1 MTRDELVEVVE
12 SRLGLRTGLNSRVTA
27 EVKMAQR
34 TLEADNVLPWFLKR
48 CFPIVVPPVP
58 LARPTGFI
66 REPEDIPGLRLLI
79 DGKLVPLKKDDY
91 DFLIRREDLY
101 PGTGV
106 PLFYAWNARGY
117 HLFPTPAIAYTGE
130 FEAYFHDEVLDT
142 GGKENAWST
151 ELPEILIAQA
161 GLAMAFTLRSAESV
175 ALFEGSLA
183 KAMKKLS
190 DMNQA
195 HDVAG
200 RTLVIGG

>member
-1 MTRDELVEVVE
+1 MTRDELVEIVE
-12 SRLGLRTGLNSRVTA
+12 SRLGLRTGLNSRVGA

-34 TLEADNVLPWFLKR
+34 ILEAGTTLPWFIKK
-48 CFPIVVPPVP
+48 CIAITVPPVP
-58 LARPTGFI
+58 IVKPTGFI
-66 REPEDIPGLRLLI
+66 REPDDAPGLRLNI
-79 DGKLVPLKKDDY
+79 DGKLVPMKKDDY

-106 PLFYAWNARGY
+106 PLFYAWNANGY

-130 FEAYFHDEVLDT
+130 FEAYYHDDILVS
-142 GGKENAWST
+142 GGTENAWST

-161 GLAMAFTLRSAESV
+161 GLAMAFTLRSVESV
-175 ALFEGSLA
+175 ALFKDSLA
-183 KAMKKLS
+183 EAHKKLGE
-190 DMNQA
+190 MNQA

>member
-1 MTRDELVEVVE
+1 MTRDELVEIVE
-12 SRLGLRTGLNSRVTA
+12 SRLGLRTGLNSRVGA

-34 TLEADNVLPWFLKR
+34 TLEAGTVLPWFLKK
-48 CFPIVVPPVP
+48 CIDITVPPVP
-58 LARPTGFI
+58 VVKPTGFI
-66 REPEDIPGLRLLI
+66 REPEDAPGLRLNI
-79 DGKLVPLKKDDY
+79 DGKLVPMKKDDY

-130 FEAYFHDEVLDT
+130 FEAYYHDDT
-142 GGKENAWST
+142 LTSGGAENAWST

-161 GLAMAFTLRSAESV
+161 GLAMAFTLRSVESV
-175 ALFEGSLA
+175 ALFKDSLA
-183 KAMKKLS
+183 EAHKKMGE
-190 DMNQA
+190 MNQA